1 MADRYDALWALLSQ
15 IPRGKV
21 TTYKMLAKKL
31 GVHPRAVGRMLNSNL
46 RLVVVPCHR
55 VVCSDGK
62 LGGYKA
68 GVEQKTKLLEDEGI
82 NVVLGRVDLS
92 RFLFCF

>member
-1 MADRYDALWALLSQ
+1 MADKYDVLWALLLK

-21 TTYKMLAKKL
+21 TTYKVLAKKL
-31 GVHPRAVGRMLNSNL
+31 GIHPRAVGRVLNSNPH
-46 RLVVVPCHR
+46 LVVVPCHR
-55 VVCSDGK
+55 VVCSCGK

-82 NVVLGRVDLS
+82 NVVSGRVDLI